1 MIGEDN
7 MNWWNILKN
16 TRLSGKAKG
25 KGTTLSSDRIKI
37 KKPEEE
43 ECKEKLTQYVKN
55 AKNLG
60 LHPRAVIVDERF
72 FQSIGWQ
79 SFPERMA
86 CKAMALISRDWPS
99 KDEILNAPTVNFP
112 RSELLEVIQLNE
124 KYALNRYVMKQE
136 TTHDLDNKEIPRG
149 SYRHYFSYNIN
160 ENTGRMLPHGT
171 TDKSIWGI
179 MVILHSTPETKEIED
194 NFDWRK

>member
-72 FQSIGWQ
+72 FQSIGWGL
-79 SFPERMA
+79 FPERMA

-99 KDEILNAPTVNFP
+99 KYEILNAPTVNSP
-112 RSELLEVIQLNE
+112 RSELLEVIQLDE
-124 KYALNRYVMKQE
+124 KYALNKYVMKQE
-136 TTHDLDNKEIPRG
+136 MTYDFEGKDLPRG
-149 SYRHYFSYNIN
+149 SYRHHFSYAIN
-160 ENTGRMLPHGT
+160 ENMGRIPN
-171 TDKSIWGI
+171 KPIWGI